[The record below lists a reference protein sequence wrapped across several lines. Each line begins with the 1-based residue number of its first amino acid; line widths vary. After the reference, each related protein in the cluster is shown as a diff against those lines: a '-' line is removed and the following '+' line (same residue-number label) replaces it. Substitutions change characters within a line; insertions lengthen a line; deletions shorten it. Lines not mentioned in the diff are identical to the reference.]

1 MRYERITFEEREEFF
16 RLRYEERLPLRET
29 GERPG
34 KDKSSVSRELKRGTK
49 NRLYN
54 PVTGEAN
61 RRNAGRR
68 QCPKLK
74 MTDELSILIKPNRA
88 GRPDRLRN
96 GWKRNILVIRW
107 ARKRYTII
115 FTST

>member
-1 MRYERITFEEREEFF
+1 MRYKRITFEEREEIF
-16 RLRYEERLPLRET
+16 RLRYEERLPLREI

-61 RRNAGRR
+61 RRNARRR

-74 MTDELSILIKPNRA
+74 MT
-88 GRPDRLRN
+88 GR
-96 GWKRNILVIRW
+96 GHH
-107 ARKRYTII
+107 RKRR
-115 FTST
+115 